1 MDQPQTSMTPADG
14 SDGLKATA
22 SPPKRRHPTHRAR
35 APLQHRRQQQQQQQQ
50 QQQPRRPISSLTT
63 QPIPHA
69 TMTID
74 AIVTDPALR
83 SFLQTSQHAR
93 EQALGLADRL
103 ADAAPLRLTPDQ
115 RIELSKEQK
124 LLNTNLSHLR
134 GLHRAA
140 CLGARDTKTQTAEA
154 RQEVDVLHLQLQ
166 NLYYEQRHLQG
177 EIAACESFDHEYQ
190 KLPLVPV
197 EEFLAKHHEYA
208 GSDENALM
216 IARIE
221 DERAE
226 REGLEQQ
233 RQELL
238 KRKQKLIAE
247 NKKRREDLAN
257 LDNDLEKFID
267 AAKPI
272 QKTFEKV
279 V

>member
-1 MDQPQTSMTPADG
+1 MD
-14 SDGLKATA
+14 
-22 SPPKRRHPTHRAR
+22 
-35 APLQHRRQQQQQQQQ
+35 
-50 QQQPRRPISSLTT
+50 
-63 QPIPHA
+63 
-69 TMTID
+69 
-74 AIVTDPALR
+74 
-83 SFLQTSQHAR
+83 
-93 EQALGLADRL
+93 
-103 ADAAPLRLTPDQ
+103 
-115 RIELSKEQK
+115 
-124 LLNTNLSHLR
+124 
-134 GLHRAA
+134 
-140 CLGARDTKTQTAEA
+140 
-154 RQEVDVLHLQLQ
+154 
-166 NLYYEQRHLQG
+166 
-177 EIAACESFDHEYQ
+177 
-190 KLPLVPV
+190 
-197 EEFLAKHHEYA
+197 EFLAKHPEHA

-226 REGLEQQ
+226 REALEQQ

>member
-1 MDQPQTSMTPADG
+1 
-14 SDGLKATA
+14 
-22 SPPKRRHPTHRAR
+22 
-35 APLQHRRQQQQQQQQ
+35 
-50 QQQPRRPISSLTT
+50 
-63 QPIPHA
+63 
-69 TMTID
+69 MTID
-74 AIVTDPALR
+74 SIVTDPALR

-103 ADAAPLRLTPDQ
+103 AAISAPLTTEQ
-115 RIELSKEQK
+115 QISLSKEQK

-140 CLGARDTKTQTAEA
+140 YLAARDTKAQTADA
-154 RQEVDVLHLQLQ
+154 RHEVDVLHLQLQ
-166 NLYYEQRHLQG
+166 NLYYEQRHLEG
-177 EIAACESFDHEYQ
+177 EIAACETHDHEYQ
-190 KLPLVPV
+190 KLPLAPV
-197 EEFLAKHHEYA
+197 DEFLAKHPEHTD
-208 GSDENALM
+208 SDENALM

-226 REGLEQQ
+226 REALEQQ